1 MEFLISFQFLQLP
14 LWPFFILVLIYPAF
28 LLIRN
33 QLARNRYFRAE
44 KNLKEISV
52 RQPEA
57 ILFRCSMDEIRR
69 IASLKKEKLRQ
80 WIQRKIQE
88 ELRWNI
94 IALRFLPE
102 EMFSMPAHSQ
112 AQNSQQ
118 QSHNLPVY
126 PSL

>member
-57 ILFRCSMDEIRR
+57 ILFRCSMDEIRS

>member
-1 MEFLISFQFLQLP
+1 MEFLVSFQFLQLP

-52 RQPEA
+52 RQPKA
-57 ILFRCSMDEIRR
+57 ILFRCSMDEIRS

>member
-57 ILFRCSMDEIRR
+57 ILFRCSMDEIRS
-69 IASLKKEKLRQ
+69 IATLKKEQLRQ